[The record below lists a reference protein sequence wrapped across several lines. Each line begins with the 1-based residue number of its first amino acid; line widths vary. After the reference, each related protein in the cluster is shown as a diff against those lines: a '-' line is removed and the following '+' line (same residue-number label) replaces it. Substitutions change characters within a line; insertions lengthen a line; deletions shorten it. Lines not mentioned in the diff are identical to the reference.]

1 MTPDARIG
9 FAGTPDFARDLLAG
23 LIDGGW
29 QPAVVYTQP
38 DRPRGRG
45 RKKHPSPVRELA
57 GAHNLPVRTPPTLK
71 DPEVQAQLAADRLD
85 VLIVAA
91 YGLILPQAVLDLPRL
106 GCLNVH
112 ASLLPR
118 WRGAAPIE
126 RAIMAGDSS
135 SGIALMQMDAGL
147 DTGPVHRMVPV
158 PLNATTTGPEL
169 ERALATAGV
178 GALLAL
184 LPDLADST
192 PVQQDDE
199 QACYAHKLTAQDSVI
214 DWQQSAGQVDRQIRA
229 LCGRAPAYGT
239 ISAEDGPP
247 LKLAVLE
254 ASPGDVASDAPGT
267 VVAMEKQALRIACAD
282 KVLNVSRAQLNRG
295 QGKPLSAADLRNALR
310 DLLAP
315 GDRLDPSP

>member
-23 LIDGGW
+23 LIAGGW
-29 QPAVVYTQP
+29 APAVVYTQP

-45 RKKHPSPVRELA
+45 RKTHPSPVRALA
-57 GAHNLPVRTPPTLK
+57 TAQDLPVRTPRSLK
-71 DPEVQAQLAADRLD
+71 DAAVQGALAAESLD
-85 VLIVAA
+85 LLIVAA

-126 RAIMAGDSS
+126 RAIMAGDSRT
-135 SGIALMQMDAGL
+135 GIALMQMEAGL

-158 PLNATTTGPEL
+158 PIADTTTGPEL
-169 ERALATAGV
+169 ERTLASAGV
-178 GALLAL
+178 TALLAL
-184 LPDLADST
+184 LPNLADSL

-199 QACYAHKLTAQDSVI
+199 QACYARKLTAQDSVI
-214 DWQQSAGQVDRQIRA
+214 DWQLSASQIDRQVRA

-239 ISAEDGPP
+239 VTPTGAQP
-247 LKLAVLE
+247 LKLAILS
-254 ASPGDVASDAPGT
+254 ASPGDDTNAAPGT
-267 VVAMEKQALRIACAD
+267 VVAMGKKVLQIACSD
-282 KVLNVSRAQLNRG
+282 KLLNVTTAQLNRG

-310 DLLAP
+310 DSLAP
-315 GDRLDPSP
+315 GDRLDLAQ